1 MIDNSHIENLENKA
15 KAAYRKSNF
24 EEAQLY
30 FHEAADAYQ
39 AIGELLNA
47 AEMENN
53 RSVALLNLGDAET
66 ALEVVIG
73 TDDIF
78 AEAGDKY
85 RQAMAIGNKAAALDE
100 LGRLEDAAKYYEI
113 SADILN
119 EIGEKN
125 LRASVM
131 QSLSAVQLKQGR
143 RLEALASMQAG
154 LNGVTN
160 PNPKQRVVK
169 KLLQIPFNLINR
181 S

>member
-1 MIDNSHIENLENKA
+1 MTDKLNLENLENKA
-15 KAAYRKSNF
+15 KAAYKNGNF
-24 EEAQLY
+24 QEAQKY
-30 FHEAADAYQ
+30 FQDAADSYQ
-39 AIGELLNA
+39 AIGEILNA
-47 AEMENN
+47 AEMQNN
-53 RSVALLNLGDAET
+53 RSVALLNLGDAKT
-66 ALEVVIG
+66 ALDVVIG

-78 AEAGDKY
+78 SEAGDKY

-100 LGRLEDAAKYYEI
+100 LGCLEDAAKYYEI

-143 RLEALASMQAG
+143 RFEAIASMQAG

-169 KLLQIPFNLINR
+169 KLLQIPFNLLNHK
-181 S
+181 